1 MQIVHSSKAF
11 AGLAAV
17 VLASLGVV
25 QAAGEPDHAAG
36 GAEAVGAPRAE
47 AAVDTTADREGR
59 DVDPATVALAPFSAA
74 AAGAPPPAPWQHRTL
89 PRVPQTN
96 RFALVEVDGRTVLQ
110 VRSEA
115 AASTLVHPLA
125 LDPQRHPL
133 LNWRWQV
140 SNPVAASDFT
150 RKDGDDYAGRV
161 YVLFDYPTERLPL
174 MQRLRMALARNV
186 HGTELPTAAIAYVW
200 GSAQPAGATGPNPYT
215 DRVQMIVVES
225 GAARA
230 GQWVTVRRD
239 VAADFEAVFG
249 EPAPAVI
256 GVAVGADTDNTGEAV
271 TTLFGDLWFA
281 ARDAA
286 LLGGGEAAPGR

>member
-17 VLASLGVV
+17 VLASLGMV
-25 QAAGEPDHAAG
+25 QAAGEPDHAAS
-36 GAEAVGAPRAE
+36 GAPPAD
-47 AAVDTTADREGR
+47 AATDTTTADRGGR
-59 DVDPATVALAPFSAA
+59 VPDPGIVALAPFSAV
-74 AAGAPPPAPWQHRTL
+74 AAGGAPPAPWQHRTL

-133 LNWRWQV
+133 LHWRWQV

-150 RKDGDDYAGRV
+150 RKDGDDYAARV

-174 MQRLRMALARNV
+174 LQRLSMALARNL
-186 HGTELPTAAIAYVW
+186 HGTELPAAAIAYVW
-200 GSAQPAGATGPNPYT
+200 GTAQPAGATGPNPYT

-239 VAADFEAVFG
+239 VAADFAAVFG
-249 EPAPAVI
+249 EPAPPVTA
-256 GVAVGADTDNTGEAV
+256 VAVGADTDNTGEAV

-281 ARDAA
+281 ARDVTPPA
-286 LLGGGEAAPGR
+286 GGDAAPGR